1 MDTGREASIK
11 AKRAEVADAVTAK
24 VNALPNLS
32 ETQRA
37 RVLDVCLAHVVN
49 HGGAE
54 PNYEGVAAHT
64 RSIIS

>member
-1 MDTGREASIK
+1 MDTGAEATIK
-11 AKRAEVADAVTAK
+11 AKCAEVADAVTAK

-32 ETQRA
+32 EIQRA
-37 RVLDVCLAHVVN
+37 RVLDVCLAYVVN

-54 PNYEGVAAHT
+54 PNYEGVASHT

>member
-1 MDTGREASIK
+1 MDTAAEATIK
-11 AKRAEVADAVTAK
+11 AKRAEIAGKVTAK
-24 VNALPNLS
+24 VNALTNLS

>member
-1 MDTGREASIK
+1 MDTGAEATVK
-11 AKRAEVADAVTAK
+11 TKRAEITDKVTAK
-24 VNALPNLS
+24 VDALTNLS

>member
-1 MDTGREASIK
+1 MNTGREQQIQA
-11 AKRAEVADAVTAK
+11 AREEVAGVVTAK

-37 RVLDVCLAHVVN
+37 RVLDVCLAYAVN
-49 HGGAE
+49 HAGNE

-64 RSIIS
+64 RCIIS